1 MSRPASPSHSDIS
14 DSELL
19 EGLEEKFDLSAERE
33 RRLAALKEQSQKA
46 KALQETEYGRV
57 VTYGDEKKLIERM
70 S

>member
-1 MSRPASPSHSDIS
+1 MSRPSSPTLS

-19 EGLEEKFDLSAERE
+19 DGLEEKFDLGAERE
-33 RRLAALKEQSQKA
+33 RRLAALREQANKA
-46 KALQETEYGRV
+46 KQLQETEYGRV